1 MTTYLRTDVHD
12 GWTFK
17 QADKPDSDFRPV
29 AQFPTVIHL
38 DLLHH
43 DLIPDPPKD
52 RNSELIQW
60 VGEKQWLYKTSFT
73 SPQAPSSTGKVSHTM
88 VFDGLDTYA
97 KISLN
102 GKEIVN
108 TANMFLQYRVDVTET
123 LKPEGEENTL
133 ELLFDSAFL
142 EGKRLE
148 KAQGYK
154 NLFWNG
160 DSCRMN
166 VRKIGCHFGWD
177 WAPTLLTC
185 GPWRPIYL
193 ESFVTRIADLNI
205 DIDVADSLDEATLTI
220 TSELQGHDDN
230 ELAVRVSVA
239 SPDGENVFTGDGNG
253 KVKLTSPKLWYPVG
267 YGDQPLYTVT
277 AVLGNQQVVRKV
289 GIRHLRLVQRPLEN
303 GAPGTTFFFQVNQ
316 IPIYCRGANWVPGDT
331 FLPRIN
337 EKRYRQWIELALHGN
352 QNMIRVWGGGL
363 YEDDSFYEICD
374 ELGILIWHDFQLG
387 CGVYPVSDF
396 MTNTIREEAI
406 YNLKRLRHHPSIV
419 LWCGNN
425 EDHMFAELH
434 HLEYDINDKNP
445 DNWLKTNWA
454 ARWYYDKML
463 PDICAELVPR
473 IPYHNSSPW
482 GGTYSNDPTVGDI
495 HSWRVWMAD
504 QPRYPYQDYEKLTGR
519 FVSEFGMKSSP
530 SVHSVRQLITDPAE
544 RHPQSRTFD
553 NWFCAPEDQRTL
565 SMYLIDNQKYELASL
580 PAYVYATQLNQAEA
594 TDYSLRPFRR
604 LWKGPGQEECAGS
617 LIWQLNDCFPAAS
630 WSLADAFLR
639 PKLAYFVAKRDYAP
653 IIVGCARTT
662 VEHPADEFTRVYVER
677 VTSADVW
684 ASNCTTS
691 EAKLTITVAFYSV
704 LDGKLLASKSE
715 EVTLPPNRS
724 TELQKVK
731 FEEKEWGVKQEFV
744 VAATKLSKNG
754 DVLARYVNFPQPL
767 RHLDFSATEVTV
779 TKKEISGSAGSF
791 EIAVSVNNGV
801 AKGVELMIDTLDP
814 NVADSY
820 VFSDNALDLVPG
832 EEQTVTVTAVAGA
845 KADLENVKVVEQ
857 HYGSVAP
864 KSKLVLM

>member
-1 MTTYLRTDVHD
+1 M
-12 GWTFK
+12 
-17 QADKPDSDFRPV
+17 
-29 AQFPTVIHL
+29 
-38 DLLHH
+38 
-43 DLIPDPPKD
+43 
-52 RNSELIQW
+52 N
-60 VGEKQWLYKTSFT
+60 
-73 SPQAPSSTGKVSHTM
+73 
-88 VFDGLDTYA
+88 
-97 KISLN
+97 
-102 GKEIVN
+102 
-108 TANMFLQYRVDVTET
+108 YR
-123 LKPEGEENTL
+123 
-133 ELLFDSAFL
+133 
-142 EGKRLE
+142 
-148 KAQGYK
+148 
-154 NLFWNG
+154 
-160 DSCRMN
+160 
-166 VRKIGCHFGWD
+166 
-177 WAPTLLTC
+177 APTLLTC
-185 GPWRPIYL
+185 GPWRPVYL

-205 DIDVADSLDEATLTI
+205 DIDVTDSLDSATINTTL
-220 TSELQGHDDN
+220 ELQGSDNNDKLVQINISGLDD
-230 ELAVRVSVA
+230 EAI
-239 SPDGENVFTGDGNG
+239 FTGNGNSSVSI
-253 KVKLTSPKLWYPVG
+253 KNPQLWYPVG
-267 YGDQPLYTVT
+267 YGKQPLYTVT
-277 AVLGNQQVVRKV
+277 ATLGDQKITRKV
-289 GIRHLRLVQRPLEN
+289 GVRHLDLVQRPLEN

-337 EKRYRQWIELALHGN
+337 AKRYRQWIELALHGN

-473 IPYHNSSPW
+473 VPYHNSSPW
-482 GGTYSNDPTVGDI
+482 GGSYSNDATVGDI

-530 SVHSVRQLITDPAE
+530 AVRSVRQLISDPSE

-565 SMYLIDNQKYELASL
+565 SMYLIDNQKHSHASL

-594 TDYSLRPFRR
+594 TDYALRPFRR

-617 LIWQLNDCFPAAS
+617 LVWQLNDCFPAAS

-639 PKLAYFVAKRDYAP
+639 PKLVYFVAKRDYAP

-662 VEHPADEFTRVYVER
+662 VETPADEVTRVYIKL
-677 VTSADVW
+677 VTTADVW
-684 ASNCTTS
+684 ASNCTVS
-691 EAKLTITVAFYSV
+691 EEKLTVTTAFYSV
-704 LDGKLLASKSE
+704 LDGKLLASRSE
-715 EVTLPPNRS
+715 EMALPPNRS
-724 TELQKVK
+724 TELRQLK
-731 FEEKEWGVKQEFV
+731 FEEDEWGVRQESV
-744 VAATKLSKNG
+744 VVATKLTKDG
-754 DVLARYVNFPQPL
+754 DVLARYINFPQPL
-767 RHLDFSATEVTV
+767 RHLDLTSAEVIV
-779 TKKEISGSAGSF
+779 LKKDVNVSDKSF
-791 EIAVSVNNGV
+791 KLAVSVKNGV
-801 AKGVELMIDTLDP
+801 VKGVELMIDTLDP
-814 NVADSY
+814 DVADSY
-820 VFSDNALDLVPG
+820 TFSDNALDLVPG
-832 EEQTVTVTAVAGA
+832 EEQVVIVTAVSDA
-845 KADLENVKVVEQ
+845 KVDIGDVRVVEQ
-857 HYGSVAP
+857 HYGSI
-864 KSKLVLM
+864 SLEFEN